1 MDSYR
6 KPPVSAL
13 KRCFDLVIAV
23 LMLPIA
29 LPVIL
34 VCILAV
40 RATSS
45 GPGIFCQTRVGAG
58 ERPFTC
64 YKLRT
69 MYADTLNAPS
79 HETSASSV
87 TPTGRWLRRLK
98 IDELPQLWNVVR
110 GDMSFVGPRPC
121 LPSQKDLILARRSRG
136 LYTILPGITGV
147 SQVAG
152 IDMSDAER
160 LAAFDATYL
169 KDMSLWTDLKLMAAT
184 ALGFGRGDRV
194 R

>member
-1 MDSYR
+1 
-6 KPPVSAL
+6 
-13 KRCFDLVIAV
+13 
-23 LMLPIA
+23 
-29 LPVIL
+29 
-34 VCILAV
+34 
-40 RATSS
+40 
-45 GPGIFCQTRVGAG
+45 
-58 ERPFTC
+58 
-64 YKLRT
+64 
-69 MYADTLNAPS
+69 
-79 HETSASSV
+79 
-87 TPTGRWLRRLK
+87 
-98 IDELPQLWNVVR
+98 
-110 GDMSFVGPRPC
+110 